1 MKIKNGYILKTVA
14 GCSIVVSNDIDTMD
28 FTNMLNLNATGAF
41 LWENLE
47 NETSEKELTQKLLSE
62 YDVDEET
69 ARKDVLAFLENLR
82 GAGLLD
88 E

>member
-1 MKIKNGYILKTVA
+1 MKIKDGYILKTVA
-14 GCSIVVSNDIDTMD
+14 GCSVVVSSDVETMD
-28 FTNMLNLNATGAF
+28 FTNMLNLNGTGAF

-47 NETSEKELTQKLLSE
+47 NETTEDELAKKLLCE
-62 YDVDEET
+62 YDVDE
-69 ARKDVLAFLENLR
+69 AVSRKDVSAFLENLR